1 LKNTIRETVPA
12 ETIKDILPPMTLQRK
27 TPSPRRNSRVVVDA
41 MSLDDLSLPELE
53 KDVSPNLF
61 KRKSKSPDKSGSVE
75 TIIRTISPH
84 PASPRKPEADN
95 NDLWTTSAPSPSR
108 RNSEKRSASPKK
120 EEQAPEPVAPPADLG
135 STVMEI
141 QTSLRRDIERL
152 RLDML
157 RQFVTFRNEIGQKW
171 EGEVDRL
178 RAENDSLKGE
188 MEKLRKERRERDDER
203 NRWRLV

>member
-1 LKNTIRETVPA
+1 
-12 ETIKDILPPMTLQRK
+12 
-27 TPSPRRNSRVVVDA
+27 
-41 MSLDDLSLPELE
+41 
-53 KDVSPNLF
+53 
-61 KRKSKSPDKSGSVE
+61 
-75 TIIRTISPH
+75 
-84 PASPRKPEADN
+84 
-95 NDLWTTSAPSPSR
+95 
-108 RNSEKRSASPKK
+108 
-120 EEQAPEPVAPPADLG
+120 
-135 STVMEI
+135 MEI